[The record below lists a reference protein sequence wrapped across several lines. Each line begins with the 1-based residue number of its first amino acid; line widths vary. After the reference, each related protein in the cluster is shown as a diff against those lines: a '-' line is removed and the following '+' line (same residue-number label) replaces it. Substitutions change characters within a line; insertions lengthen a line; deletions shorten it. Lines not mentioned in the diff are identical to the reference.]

1 MSERTARAYAS
12 TEPGGRPQFCGLF
25 HPRYN
30 PNSVGLPNNRL
41 PASALGTATAGLVA
55 VVCLAMV
62 ARAVLPLSAWY
73 PVKAGA
79 LFSIVMLLAL
89 GHVRGHHPFAQF
101 GPANQVT
108 TVRAILVVLVAS
120 LIGEPGLP
128 PVAATAATVGLGATV
143 LDGMDGWLARQA
155 GMASAFGARFD
166 VEIDALLIQA
176 LAILAWR
183 YGKVGPWVLLS
194 GLMRYGFVAAGWLWP
209 WMRRPLTPTL
219 RGRIIC
225 IVQVAALV
233 LAIVPAIPP
242 PLSTGIAALGLAA
255 LSYSFLVD
263 SLRLRAARPL

>member
-1 MSERTARAYAS
+1 VPSPVGVRDHVGAHGESIREYRAWRTS
-12 TEPGGRPQFCGLF
+12 VEFCSLF
-25 HPRYN
+25 HARYN

-128 PVAATAATVGLGATV
+128 PVAATAATVGHGATV
-143 LDGMDGWLARQA
+143 QDGMDGWLARQA

-166 VEIDALLIQA
+166 VEIDAL
-176 LAILAWR
+176 R
-183 YGKVGPWVLLS
+183 S
-194 GLMRYGFVAAGWLWP
+194 
-209 WMRRPLTPTL
+209 RRWQSL
-219 RGRIIC
+219 RGDTGRP
-225 IVQVAALV
+225 
-233 LAIVPAIPP
+233 VP
-242 PLSTGIAALGLAA
+242 G
-255 LSYSFLVD
+255 YCCQD
-263 SLRLRAARPL
+263 